1 MGISPIFEPMNT
13 KKIYLTSALIGL
25 LSAGLVLGLYSF
37 VKSPET
43 VTKEQ
48 NDAYR
53 EVITNN
59 YRIYSIPLPEKLEFA
74 GERVPLEI
82 TDVAERMDREM
93 LVNTFWHSNTF
104 LSIKRANRWFPVI
117 EPILASNGV
126 PDDFKYLA
134 LIESGF
140 MNVVSPAGA
149 VGYWQFIEETGK
161 SYGLEI
167 NSEVDERYNVEKA
180 TQAACQYLK
189 QAYDKYGSWS
199 LAAASYNSG
208 MFGPQKQIERQGE
221 KNYYDLLLNDE
232 TSRYVF
238 RILAMKEIM
247 NNANQYGFVMRPADM
262 YAPLKFENIQVDGQ
276 NIDLVK
282 LAKDNGVNYK
292 EMKIYNPWLRD
303 NTLANKNKKSYTI
316 KIPKK

>member
-1 MGISPIFEPMNT
+1 MNP
-13 KKIYLTSALIGL
+13 KKVYLTSAAVGII
-25 LSAGLVLGLYSF
+25 SACLVLLLYSF
-37 VKSPET
+37 IEHSDKA
-43 VTKEQ
+43 TKEQ

-53 EVITNN
+53 EHIASN
-59 YRIYSIPLPEKLEFA
+59 YKIYSIPLPEKMEFA

-104 LSIKRANRWFPVI
+104 LSLKRANRWFPVI

-149 VGYWQFIEETGK
+149 AGYWQFIEETGK

-180 TQAACQYLK
+180 TQAACQYLN
-189 QAYDKYGSWS
+189 QAYKRYGSWS

-208 MFGPQKQIERQGE
+208 MVGPQRQIDRQGE
-221 KNYYDLLLNDE
+221 GSYYDLLLNEE

-238 RILAMKEIM
+238 RIIAMKEIM
-247 NNANQYGFVMRPADM
+247 NNAHQYGFVMRPSDM
-262 YAPLKFENIQVDGQ
+262 YAPFKFDTIQVDGQ
-276 NIDLVK
+276 DVDLVK
-282 LAKDNGVNYK
+282 LAKENSVTYK
-292 EMKIYNPWLRD
+292 ELKIYNPWLRD
-303 NTLANKNKKSYTI
+303 NVLKNKSKKTYTI

>member
-1 MGISPIFEPMNT
+1 MNT
-13 KKIYLTSALIGL
+13 KKIYWLFALLGIAV
-25 LSAGLVLGLYSF
+25 AGAVLALYSF
-37 VKSPET
+37 VHNSDS
-43 VTKEQ
+43 VTEEQ

-53 EVITNN
+53 EVIAEK
-59 YRIYSIPLPEKLEFA
+59 YRIYSIPLPEKMEFA
-74 GERVPLEI
+74 GENVPLEI

-140 MNVVSPAGA
+140 TNVVSPAGA
-149 VGYWQFIEETGK
+149 AGFWQFIEETGK

-189 QAYDKYGSWS
+189 QAYSKYGSWA

-208 MFGPQKQIERQGE
+208 MFGPQKQIERQRE
-221 KNYYDLLLNDE
+221 SAYWDLLLNEE

-238 RILAMKEIM
+238 RILAMKEVM
-247 NNANQYGFVMRPADM
+247 NNADQYGFVMRPSDM
-262 YAPLKFENIQVDGQ
+262 YAPYHFDNIQVDGQ
-276 NIDLVK
+276 NIDLVQ

-303 NTLANKNKKSYTI
+303 NTLANKGKKTYTI